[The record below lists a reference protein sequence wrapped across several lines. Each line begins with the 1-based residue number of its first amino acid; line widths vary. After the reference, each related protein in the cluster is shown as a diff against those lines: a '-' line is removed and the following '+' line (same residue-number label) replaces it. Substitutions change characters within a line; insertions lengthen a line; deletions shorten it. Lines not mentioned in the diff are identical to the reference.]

1 MSVKLSKTTDVPI
14 EDAIDQTGFGPY
26 SLLYVV
32 MTGLSI
38 IAFACVTYS
47 STYTVPTS
55 ACELSTTIAQQGII
69 VAAPIVGLMLGA
81 PFWGYLGDTRG
92 RRSTLILSL
101 LTTAVLNLV
110 TSISVNWVMLLIF
123 QFVAT
128 MASSGQF
135 MLAMSL
141 LSESVPLA
149 KRNLAVLMVT
159 SMFLL
164 AQGIMAM
171 IALAIIP
178 LSYSVYLPALGI
190 YWNSWRTLQAVYST
204 PSVLMAIGFYF
215 MTESP
220 KFFLA
225 RGDEKKAL
233 ETLRII
239 HRRNLWRKKEE
250 FEVKSLLKN
259 SKKEQESQRQSAK
272 DQIVPLFKTPILKCT
287 IIMTALQ
294 LLEGVGSMQIW
305 FPTIANKF
313 MQLLDTGAS
322 MDITVCEVLNTGV
335 NAAPDPDVVPCSLNS
350 TAMLIVLASGALQ
363 SAINAVVTLV
373 VNKVGRRNIV
383 IGVTAFCGVC
393 GILVN
398 LVPNTIASAVLYVA
412 FLQGYLVVGLYTAI
426 SVAIFPTHLRALAI
440 ALTQSGGRVGT
451 IASIQILNYLRDVN
465 CEAGF
470 YIFAA
475 LFACSAIVA
484 AFLPDDRR
492 LIKEKL
498 AENTK

>member
-1 MSVKLSKTTDVPI
+1 MSAEGSKTTDVPI
-14 EDAIDQTGFGPY
+14 EDAIDQTGFGLY
-26 SLLYVV
+26 SVLYIL
-32 MTGLSI
+32 MTGLAI
-38 IAFACVTYS
+38 IAFACISYS
-47 STYTVPTS
+47 TTFILPTS
-55 ACELSTTIAQQGII
+55 ACELATTVAQQGVIA
-69 VAAPIVGLMLGA
+69 AAPVVGLMLGA

-92 RRSTLILSL
+92 RRGTLMLSL
-101 LTTAVLNLV
+101 LSTALINLV
-110 TSISVNWVMLLIF
+110 TSISVNWIMLLIF
-123 QFVAT
+123 QFLAT
-128 MASSGQF
+128 IASSGQF

-149 KRNLAVLMVT
+149 KRNIAVLVVT
-159 SMFLL
+159 SMFLP
-164 AQGIMAM
+164 AQGLMGM
-171 IALAIIP
+171 IALGIIP
-178 LSYSVYLPALGI
+178 YSFSYYLPALGI
-190 YWNSWRTLQAVYST
+190 YWNSWRTLQAVFSV
-204 PSVLMAIGFYF
+204 PSIVMAIGFYF

-239 HRRNLWRKKEE
+239 HRRNLWGKKEE
-250 FEVKSLLKN
+250 YEVKTLLKN
-259 SKKEQESQRQSAK
+259 NKKESETQRPSVK
-272 DQIVPLFKTPILKCT
+272 DQIVPLFRAPILKFT
-287 IIMTALQ
+287 IIMIALR

-322 MDITVCEVLNTGV
+322 MDITVCEVLNTGI
-335 NAAPDPDVVPCSLNS
+335 NTTPAPNVVPCSLNS

-363 SAINAVVTLV
+363 SAINVVITLV
-373 VNKVGRRNIV
+373 VNKTGRRNIV
-383 IGVTAFCGVC
+383 LVLTAFCGVC

-451 IASIQILNYLRDVN
+451 IATIQILNYLRDVN

-470 YIFAA
+470 YIFGT
-475 LFACSAIVA
+475 LFTCSAIVA

-492 LIKEKL
+492 LIKKKL
-498 AENTK
+498 AENNK